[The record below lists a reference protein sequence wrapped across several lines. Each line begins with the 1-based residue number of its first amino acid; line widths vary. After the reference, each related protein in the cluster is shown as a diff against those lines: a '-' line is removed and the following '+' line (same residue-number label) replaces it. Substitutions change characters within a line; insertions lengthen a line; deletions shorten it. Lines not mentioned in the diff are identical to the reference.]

1 MQSQTYL
8 KLGGVVS
15 LTVMLGLLAL
25 DGVDN
30 ELVLALAAGVV
41 AIVAPDVLEQLEWG
55 PF

>member
-8 KLGGVVS
+8 KIAGVGS
-15 LTVMLGLLAL
+15 LTVMLSVLAF
-25 DGVDN
+25 DSVDN

>member
-15 LTVMLGLLAL
+15 LTVMLSVLAF
-25 DGVDN
+25 DSVDN
-30 ELVLALAAGVV
+30 ELVLALAGGVI
-41 AIVAPDVLEQLEWG
+41 AIVAPDVLEAIEWG

>member
-8 KLGGVVS
+8 KIAGVGS

-30 ELVLALAAGVV
+30 ELVLALAGGVI
-41 AIVAPDVLEQLEWG
+41 AIVAPDVLEELDWG